1 LRVLVSVG
9 LAAAMVLAGPSGF
22 SSLKILPGVREA
34 GMAGTGAAS
43 AFGPQAITLNP
54 AVGAATNGFAATASY
69 AKWIL
74 DTHHQSLFVARNF
87 MVLCVGLGV
96 SSFSAG
102 QFEYRIKP
110 TEDPIG
116 TFTPT
121 DLTAY
126 LNLARPIGNKVQVGI
141 TGRYF
146 YSRVYDSDA
155 SSLGIDGGVRVMPLD
170 RLTLGASI
178 VDFGKKMYFVQ
189 EEFLLPTRGR
199 LGASYDIVPFEHG
212 RLTLTADGSYFLY
225 SKVTGAAAALE
236 FAWSEVVALRAGD
249 DFLSEANH
257 LNFGLGLRAGL
268 FHFDYSFAAMNFDLD
283 GAHRV
288 SVGIGR

>member
-1 LRVLVSVG
+1 
-9 LAAAMVLAGPSGF
+9 MVLAGPSGF

-34 GMAGTGAAS
+34 GMAGTGVAS
-43 AFGPQAITLNP
+43 AFGPQAVTLNP

-74 DTHHQSLFVARNF
+74 DTHHQSLFVARSF
-87 MVLCVGLGV
+87 PALCVGLGV

-110 TEDPIG
+110 TEDPIA
-116 TFTPT
+116 TFTST
-121 DLTAY
+121 DFTVY

-146 YSRVYDSDA
+146 YSRVYDYDA
-155 SSLGIDGGVRVMPLD
+155 SGLGIDGGVRVMPIE

-178 VDFGKKMYFVQ
+178 VDFGKKLYFVR

-225 SKVTGAAAALE
+225 SKVTGAAAGLE
-236 FAWSEVVALRAGD
+236 FAWSEVVALRAGY

-257 LNFGLGLRAGL
+257 LNFGLGLRAGR
-268 FHFDYSFAAMNFDLD
+268 FHFDYSFAAMNLDLG
-283 GAHRV
+283 GAHRIA
-288 SVGIGR
+288 VGIGR

>member
-1 LRVLVSVG
+1 MA
-9 LAAAMVLAGPSGF
+9 LAVPTGF

-34 GMAGTGAAS
+34 GMAGTGVAS
-43 AFGPQAITLNP
+43 AFGPQAITVNP
-54 AVGAATNGFAATASY
+54 AAGAATDGFAATASY

-74 DTHHQSLFVARNF
+74 DTHHQSLFVARSF
-87 MVLCVGLGV
+87 PALCVGVGV
-96 SSFSAG
+96 TSFSAG
-102 QFEYRIKP
+102 QFEYRVKP

-121 DLTAY
+121 DFSAY
-126 LNLARPIGNKVQVGI
+126 LNLARPIGKMVQVGL
-141 TGRYF
+141 TARYF
-146 YSRVYDSDA
+146 YSRVYEDEA
-155 SSLGIDGGVRVMPLD
+155 AGLGIDGGVRVMPIE

-199 LGASYDIVPFEHG
+199 LGASYDILPFDHG
-212 RLTLTADGSYFLY
+212 RLTVTADGSYFLN
-225 SKVTGAAAALE
+225 SKETGAAAGLE
-236 FAWSEVVALRAGD
+236 FAWSEVVALRAGY

-268 FHFDYSFAAMNFDLD
+268 FRFDYSFAAMNLDLG

-288 SVGIGR
+288 SVGLGR

>member
-1 LRVLVSVG
+1 MRVPVAVALVV
-9 LAAAMVLAGPSGF
+9 AMALAGPTGF

-43 AFGPQAITLNP
+43 AFGPQAIAVNP
-54 AVGAATNGFAATASY
+54 AAGAGTNGFSVVASY
-69 AKWIL
+69 AKWLL
-74 DTHHQSLFVARNF
+74 DTHHQSLFVGRN
-87 MVLCVGLGV
+87 LSALSVGFGV

-102 QFEYRIKP
+102 QFEHRIKP

-121 DLTAY
+121 DFTAY
-126 LNLARPIGNKVQVGI
+126 LNLARPIGNMIQVGL
-141 TGRYF
+141 TGRY
-146 YSRVYDSDA
+146 YYTRVYDNDA
-155 SSLGIDGGVRVMPLD
+155 EGLGLDGGVRVVPID
-170 RLTLGASI
+170 GLTLGASI
-178 VDFGKKMYFVQ
+178 VDFGKTMYFVR
-189 EEFLLPTRGR
+189 EVFWLPTRAR
-199 LGASYDIVPFEHG
+199 LGASYDLVPFEHG
-212 RLTLTADGSYFLY
+212 RLTLAADGSYFLY
-225 SKVTGAAAALE
+225 SKLTGATAGLE
-236 FAWSEVVALRAGD
+236 FAWNDVVALRAGY

-268 FHFDYSFAAMNFDLD
+268 VRFDYSFAAMNLDLG

>member
-1 LRVLVSVG
+1 LRVLLSLG
-9 LAAAMVLAGPSGF
+9 LAAAMALAGPTGF

-43 AFGPQAITLNP
+43 AFGPQAIAINP
-54 AVGAATNGFAATASY
+54 AAGVGPDGFAATASY

-74 DTHHQSLFVARNF
+74 DTHHQSLFVARRF
-87 MVLCVGLGV
+87 PALCVGLGFT
-96 SSFSAG
+96 SFSAG

-121 DLTAY
+121 DFTAY
-126 LNLARPIGNKVQVGI
+126 LNLSRRIGDKVQVGL

-146 YSRVYDSDA
+146 YTRIYEYDA
-155 SSLGIDGGVRVMPLD
+155 TGLGVDGGVRVMPIK
-170 RLTLGASI
+170 RLTVGASV
-178 VDFGKKMYFVQ
+178 VDFGKTMYYVR
-189 EEFLLPTRGR
+189 EEFRLPARGR
-199 LGASYDIVPFEHG
+199 LGASYDFIPFEHG
-212 RLTLTADGSYFLY
+212 RLTVAADGSYFLS
-225 SKVTGAAAALE
+225 SKVAGAAAGLE
-236 FAWSEVVALRAGD
+236 FAWSEVVALRAGY

-268 FHFDYSFAAMNFDLD
+268 FRFDYSFAAMNLDLG

>member
-1 LRVLVSVG
+1 MT
-9 LAAAMVLAGPSGF
+9 LAVPTGF

-43 AFGPQAITLNP
+43 AFGPQAIAVNP
-54 AVGAATNGFAATASY
+54 AAGVGSDGFAAVASY
-69 AKWIL
+69 TKWIL
-74 DTHHQSLFVARNF
+74 DTHHHSLFVARRF
-87 MVLCVGLGV
+87 PALCVGLGFA
-96 SSFSAG
+96 SFSAG

-126 LNLARPIGNKVQVGI
+126 LNLARPIGNKVQVGL

-146 YSRVYDSDA
+146 YSRVYDNDA
-155 SSLGIDGGVRVMPLD
+155 AGLGVDGGVRVMPVE
-170 RLTLGASI
+170 RLTVGASI

-199 LGASYDIVPFEHG
+199 LGASYEIVPFEHG
-212 RLTLTADGSYFLY
+212 RLAVTADGSYFLY
-225 SKVTGAAAALE
+225 SKVAGAAAGLE
-236 FAWSEVVALRAGD
+236 FAWNDVVALRAGY

-257 LNFGLGLRAGL
+257 LDFGLGLRAGL
-268 FHFDYSFAAMNFDLD
+268 FRFDYSFAAMNFDLG